1 MDYEKLGVFYLGRQV
16 DRDTRQR
23 ADAPLLYPSAD
34 LVTHGVIVGMTGSGK
49 TGLGI
54 DLIEEAA
61 IDGIPVLAIDP
72 KGDLANL
79 CLTFPTL
86 TGSDFAPWVNEDA
99 ARLAGQ
105 TREAFADAQ
114 ADLWRRGLEEW
125 GQDGARIARLREA
138 ADILV
143 YTPGSTA
150 GRPISVMQS
159 FMAPPAEVMAD
170 PDLLGDVVAVA
181 ATSVLALAGIDAEPL
196 RSREHILLSTL
207 FQHAWSEGRDLDL
220 AALIVAVQ
228 QPPVTR
234 VGVMDIDAFFP
245 PKDRFALAMRLNQ
258 ILAAPGFA
266 AWLQGDPLDVQR
278 LLYTAEGKPTVAVL
292 SIAHLDD
299 HERMFFVSLLLN
311 QVVRWMRAQRGTTSL
326 RALVYFDE
334 IFGYLPPV
342 ANPPSKAPLLKLLKQ
357 ARAFGI
363 GMTLATQNPV
373 DLDYKALSN
382 CGTWMLGRL
391 QTERDKARVLDGLEG
406 VAASAGEGFD
416 RAGLDQVLSGLGKR
430 VFLLHNV
437 HAKRPTLFETRWTM
451 SYLRGPMGREELR
464 RLCGTPGASP
474 GSGQTAAGA
483 QPGAPVLTSAVSRHP
498 DTAAVPSS
506 QAARPAPAAPERT
519 GTPLSQGQS
528 SAPPV
533 LPPGIPQFFLDASEG
548 AQLEPVLLGVAR
560 VSVSDSKLG
569 IEESSTLLASVP
581 VEDGPVPVDWE
592 RAERLDVSVDALQTA
607 PPPAVRFAPLPSV
620 AQAAK
625 RYAAWEKGFATWI
638 GQTQGVT
645 LFRSGRTKLASVPG
659 ESEGAFR
666 VRVGQALREGRDAA
680 VARLEDKYAARVR
693 TAEDKVRRAEAA
705 VERESLQARDSS
717 LSAAVSVG
725 AGLLSAI
732 FGGKALSGA
741 NVGRAATAIRGAGR
755 AQSQAADVQ
764 RAQAQVA
771 LLRQQADDIQAALQR
786 DVAQI
791 QAEWDPSTDAI
802 ETVTIR
808 PKRGGVTMQVCGV
821 LWMPAPGQT
830 RR

>member
-16 DRDTRQR
+16 DRETRQR

-54 DLIEEAA
+54 GLIEEAA

-86 TGSDFAPWVNEDA
+86 TGEDFAPRVNEDA

-105 TREAFADAQ
+105 TRDAFAEAQ
-114 ADLWRRGLEEW
+114 ADLWRRGLDEW
-125 GQDGARIARLREA
+125 GQNGDRIARLREA
-138 ADILV
+138 ADIVV

-159 FMAPPAEVMAD
+159 FMAPSAEVMAD
-170 PDLLGDVVAVA
+170 PDLMGDVVAVA

-278 LLYTAEGKPTVAVL
+278 LLYTAEGKPKVAVL

-311 QVVRWMRAQRGTTSL
+311 EVVRWMRAQRGTTSL

-363 GMTLATQNPV
+363 GLTLATQNPV

-437 HAKRPTLFETRWTM
+437 HARRPTLFETRWTM
-451 SYLRGPMGREELR
+451 AYLRGPMGREELR
-464 RLCGTPGASP
+464 RLCATADD
-474 GSGQTAAGA
+474 GSGTG
-483 QPGAPVLTSAVSRHP
+483 PSDVGTGRGAPAASSAASSE
-498 DTAAVPSS
+498 AA
-506 QAARPAPAAPERT
+506 PAPAGRGGLNAAFPNP
-519 GTPLSQGQS
+519 GHPLPSQGQS
-528 SAPPV
+528 TTPPV
-533 LPPGIPQFFLDASEG
+533 LPPGIPQFFLDAPEG
-548 AQLEPVLLGVAR
+548 ARLEPVLLGVAR
-560 VSVSDSKLG
+560 VAVSDAKLG
-569 IEESSTLLASVP
+569 IDESSTLLASVP
-581 VEDGPVPVDWE
+581 IDDGPVPVDWE
-592 RAERLDVSVDALQTA
+592 RAERLDCGTDALQSV
-607 PPPAVRFAPLPSV
+607 PPSGVSFAPLPSV

-625 RYAAWEKGFATWI
+625 RYPGWEKGFATWVA
-638 GQTQGVT
+638 QTQGVT

-680 VARLEDKYAARVR
+680 VARLEDKYAARLR

-705 VERESLQARDSS
+705 VQRESLQARDSS

-764 RAQAQVA
+764 RAQAQVT

-791 QAEWDPSTDAI
+791 QAEWDPTTDVI

-808 PKRGGVTMQVCGV
+808 PKRGGVTIQVCGV
-821 LWMPAPGQT
+821 LWGPATGT
-830 RR
+830 AGR

>member
-23 ADAPLLYPSAD
+23 SDTPLLYPSAD

-54 DLIEEAA
+54 GLIEEAA
-61 IDGIPVLAIDP
+61 VDGIPVLAIDP

-86 TGSDFAPWVNEDA
+86 TGDDFAPWINEDA

-105 TREAFADAQ
+105 TREAFAEAQ
-114 ADLWRRGLEEW
+114 ADLWRRGLHEW
-125 GQDGARIARLREA
+125 AQDGARIARLREA
-138 ADILV
+138 ADIVV

-150 GRPISVMQS
+150 GRPISIMRS

-228 QPPVTR
+228 QPPVTL
-234 VGVMDIDAFFP
+234 VGVMDLDAFYP

-266 AWLQGDPLDVQR
+266 AWLQGDPLDVQH
-278 LLYTAEGKPTVAVL
+278 LLYTPHGRPKVAVL

-311 QVVRWMRAQRGTTSL
+311 EVVRWMRAQRGTTSL

-363 GMTLATQNPV
+363 GLTLATQNPV

-416 RAGLDQVLSGLGKR
+416 RSGLDQVLSGLGKR

-437 HAKRPTLFETRWTM
+437 HARRPVLFETRWTM

-464 RLCGTPGASP
+464 RLCAAPG
-474 GSGQTAAGA
+474 
-483 QPGAPVLTSAVSRHP
+483 P
-498 DTAAVPSS
+498 DTVAG
-506 QAARPAPAAPERT
+506 QAAIETRSADPPASSAQRPAPVSAAAPPARGEA
-519 GTPLSQGQS
+519 PLPQDHAA
-528 SAPPV
+528 APPV
-533 LPPGIPQFFLDASEG
+533 LPPGIPQFFLDAPEG
-548 AQLEPVLLGVAR
+548 ARLAPVLLGVAR
-560 VSVSDSKLG
+560 VSVSDPRLG
-569 IEESSTLLASVP
+569 IDESSTLLASVP
-581 VEDGPVPVDWE
+581 IEDGPVPVDWA
-592 RAERLDVSVDALQTA
+592 RAERLDCPVDALQTL
-607 PPPAVRFAPLPSV
+607 PPSAVSFAPLPSV

-625 RYAAWEKGFATWI
+625 RYPAWEKGFATWI

-645 LFRSGRTKLASVPG
+645 LFRSTRTKLTSLPA
-659 ESEGAFR
+659 ETEGAFR
-666 VRVGQALREGRDAA
+666 VRVGQMLREGRDAA
-680 VARLEDKYAARVR
+680 VARLEEKYASRIR

-764 RAQAQVA
+764 RAQAQVT

-791 QAEWDPSTDAI
+791 QAEWDPVTDTIEAI
-802 ETVTIR
+802 TIR

-821 LWMPAPGQT
+821 LWMPAP
-830 RR
+830 RAD